1 MQRKPTITLL
11 VAVVAA
17 AILSGAGCDKLRARD
32 QLNKGVEAFSSG
44 QYDQAIEHFKNAQQY
59 DPSLTNAQLYLAAAY
74 QAQYIPGAPS
84 PDNLRNA
91 QEAVKINQAILSSDP
106 NNLSALD
113 NLGSLTYNMA
123 TRPFDEQGML
133 NAKAYHQKH
142 IQISPNDPQPY
153 YWIGVIDWQLAYNE
167 NQDLRDEY
175 NHSGKKP
182 IKDTDPLPK
191 DLVAQF
197 TQKEGQTI
205 QEGIDS
211 LNKAIELKPDYD
223 DAMGYL
229 SLLDRQKGDMETSPE
244 ARDADNKAAD
254 GLMEKVKAI
263 KQQRELN
270 PNNNGNAASSS

>member
-1 MQRKPTITLL
+1 MQRKPTITLML
-11 VAVVAA
+11 AILAA
-17 AILSGAGCDKLRARD
+17 AVIAGGGCDKLRARD

-44 QYDQAIEHFKNAQQY
+44 QYDQAIEHFKNAEQF
-59 DPSLTNAQLYLAAAY
+59 DPSLTNARLYLAAAY

-84 PDNLRNA
+84 PDNLRNG
-91 QEAVKINQAILSSDP
+91 QEAVQINQDILSSDP
-106 NNLSALD
+106 NNLSAID
-113 NLGSLTYNMA
+113 NLGSLLYNMA
-123 TRPFDEQGML
+123 GMPFDEQGM
-133 NAKAYHQKH
+133 NKARSFHEKH
-142 IQISPNDPQPY
+142 IELSPNDPQPY
-153 YWIGVIDWQLAYNE
+153 YWVGVIDWRLTYHE

-191 DLVAQF
+191 DLAAQLS
-197 TQKEGQTI
+197 QKYGQTADD
-205 QEGIDS
+205 GITA

-229 SLLDRQKGDMETSPE
+229 SLLYRQKADMETSAD
-244 ARDADNKAAD
+244 ARDQDNKTAD

-270 PNNNGNAASSS
+270 PNSNTNSSS

>member
-11 VAVVAA
+11 LSVLAA
-17 AILSGAGCDKLRARD
+17 AIIAGGGCNKLRARD

-44 QYDQAIEHFKNAQQY
+44 QYDQAIEDFKNAHQY

-91 QEAVKINQAILSSDP
+91 QEAIKINQDILSSDP
-106 NNLSALD
+106 NNLNAID
-113 NLGSLTYNMA
+113 NLGSLSYNMA
-123 TRPFDEQGML
+123 TTPFDEQGML
-133 NAKAYHQKH
+133 KAKDFQEKH
-142 IQISPNDPQPY
+142 IQLSPNDAAPY
-153 YWIGVIDWQLAYNE
+153 YWLGVIDWQLSYHV
-167 NQDLRDEY
+167 NQDIRDEY

-182 IKDTDPLPK
+182 IKETDPLPK
-191 DLVAQF
+191 EQSAQF
-197 TQKEGQTI
+197 TQKESDTVQD
-205 QEGIDS
+205 GITA

-229 SLLDRQKGDMETSPE
+229 SLLDRQKADMETSQD

-254 GLMEKVKAI
+254 DLMAKVKAI

-270 PNNNGNAASSS
+270 TNTSGNS

>member
-1 MQRKPTITLL
+1 MQRKPTITLML
-11 VAVVAA
+11 AVLAVASIA
-17 AILSGAGCDKLRARD
+17 GGGCDKLRARD
-32 QLNKGVEAFSSG
+32 ELNKGVEAFSSG
-44 QYDQAIEHFKNAQQY
+44 QYDQAIEHFKSAQQY

-84 PDNLRNA
+84 PDNIRNA
-91 QEAVKINQAILSSDP
+91 QEAIKINQDILSADP

-123 TRPFDEQGML
+123 TRPFDQQGML
-133 NAKAYHQKH
+133 NAKAFQQKH
-142 IQISPNDPQPY
+142 IALSPNDSGPY
-153 YWIGVIDWQLAYNE
+153 YWIGVVDWQLAYNE
-167 NQDLRDEY
+167 NQDVRDEY

-182 IKDTDPLPK
+182 LKDTDPLPK
-191 DLVAQF
+191 DLSAQF
-197 TQKEGQTI
+197 TQKEGQTVD
-205 QEGIDS
+205 EGITS

-229 SLLDRQKGDMETSPE
+229 SLLYRQKGDMETTPD
-244 ARDADNKAAD
+244 ARDTDNKTAD

-270 PNNNGNAASSS
+270 SANNSSS

>member
-1 MQRKPTITLL
+1 MQRKPTITLFL
-11 VAVVAA
+11 SVLAA
-17 AILSGAGCDKLRARD
+17 AIVMGGGCNKLRARD
-32 QLNKGVEAFSSG
+32 QLNKGVDAFSNG
-44 QYDQAIEHFKNAQQY
+44 QYEQAIERFKSAQEY
-59 DPSLTNAQLYLAAAY
+59 DPSLTNAKLYLAAAY

-91 QEAVKINQAILSSDP
+91 QEAVKINQDILNSDP
-106 NNLSALD
+106 NNLNALD
-113 NLGSLTYNMA
+113 NLGSLVYNMA
-123 TRPFDEQGML
+123 TTPFDEQGMV
-133 NAKAYHQKH
+133 NAKAYQQKH
-142 IQISPNDPQPY
+142 IQLSPNDAAPY
-153 YWIGVIDWQLAYNE
+153 YWIGVIDWQLAYHE

-182 IKDTDPLPK
+182 IKETDPLPK
-191 DLVAQF
+191 DLAAQF
-197 TQKEGQTI
+197 SQKEGQTVD
-205 QEGIDS
+205 EGVTA

-229 SLLDRQKGDMETSPE
+229 SLLDRQKADMESSAD

-270 PNNNGNAASSS
+270 PTPNSNS